1 MISNSD
7 NEIFGKYCGLKFGI
21 EILVIGDYVWL
32 IFYLNYIFLNRGF
45 KIFFFFVGEWKK
57 NVILGGG
64 VYDNGCKGCEICEL
78 NEKNMCIGR

>member
-45 KIFFFFVGEWKK
+45 KIFFFFVG
-57 NVILGGG
+57 
-64 VYDNGCKGCEICEL
+64 
-78 NEKNMCIGR
+78 